1 MGAAGCSE
9 SFLDQEPENVIPESM
24 IYEDKELVLSVLS
37 NLYGKVNWGQNNGD
51 FGSYDQLDE
60 ANKCYGSPWVIFT
73 EYDRNSW
80 RVRDYDFVRRVNLFL
95 QGVRGSSAL
104 QESEKKAFE
113 GEARFLRAWHYF
125 HMARTLGGMPLVGDQ
140 VFNYES
146 GIDVETYQ
154 VPRSTEAG
162 IYDYVISECDEI
174 ARQLTEQTTINSARA
189 NKWAALM
196 LKARAAVYAGS
207 IANYGN
213 KITPTLKTDN

>member
-1 MGAAGCSE
+1 
-9 SFLDQEPENVIPESM
+9 
-24 IYEDKELVLSVLS
+24 
-37 NLYGKVNWGQNNGD
+37 
-51 FGSYDQLDE
+51 
-60 ANKCYGSPWVIFT
+60 
-73 EYDRNSW
+73 
-80 RVRDYDFVRRVNLFL
+80 
-95 QGVRGSSAL
+95 
-104 QESEKKAFE
+104 
-113 GEARFLRAWHYF
+113 
-125 HMARTLGGMPLVGDQ
+125 MARTLGGMPLVGDQ

-213 KITPTLKTDN
+213 KITPTLKTDNGEVGIPADLATKYYETALAAAEEVIENSPYELQISDPQDLGLSFYKAVCQLSLIHI